1 MNIIMKLDNIDIPDP
16 YKDEEGK
23 EFWTGRQLF
32 SIVLPKDLNIQYKAK
47 ICRGCA
53 ECKKENCEYD
63 AFVKISNGELVCG
76 TVDEAGIGNSKGKS
90 LDRIARDYGADR
102 ACQFINEVTRVAL
115 GSIMNHGFSTG
126 IDDEDISEESRLEI
140 ENFNQ
145 ECIEA
150 VDEYVSSYKDG
161 TLHQDP
167 GRSLRETLE
176 VKVKAKLEEARTE
189 AGRVAGTKDGN
200 INMQNPAVIMA
211 KSGARGSMLNLSQMA
226 GCVGQQTVRGDR
238 LARGYQDRTLPHFK
252 KNDLGAFARG
262 FVANSYKSGLR
273 PTEFFFHAM
282 GGREGLVDTAVRT
295 SRSGYMQRR
304 LISALE
310 DLKLTSDGSV
320 RNTVGTIIQFKYGED
335 GTDPARAVGGK
346 VIDYDDLFIEVL
358 GEERAAP
365 FLKLDR
371 KDNGESYGSREKD
384 EMEYES
390 EDEENIDEDFGDS
403 DYSGDGE

>member
-1 MNIIMKLDNIDIPDP
+1 M
-16 YKDEEGK
+16 
-23 EFWTGRQLF
+23 
-32 SIVLPKDLNIQYKAK
+32 
-47 ICRGCA
+47 
-53 ECKKENCEYD
+53 
-63 AFVKISNGELVCG
+63 
-76 TVDEAGIGNSKGKS
+76 
-90 LDRIARDYGADR
+90 
-102 ACQFINEVTRVAL
+102 
-115 GSIMNHGFSTG
+115 
-126 IDDEDISEESRLEI
+126 
-140 ENFNQ
+140 
-145 ECIEA
+145 
-150 VDEYVSSYKDG
+150 
-161 TLHQDP
+161 
-167 GRSLRETLE
+167 RETLE